1 MESLLNIYHYNMTSI
16 TFTVTLTINLYL
28 TEIPHKY
35 ALRTYFLV
43 MPQFSCIVLYANIL
57 EFFSVQ

>member
-35 ALRTYFLV
+35 ALRTYFYIQLR
-43 MPQFSCIVLYANIL
+43 SSWYD
-57 EFFSVQ
+57 

>member
-16 TFTVTLTINLYL
+16 TFTVTLAINVYL

-35 ALRTYFLV
+35 ALRTYFLK
-43 MPQFSCIVLYANIL
+43 LYAMAM
-57 EFFSVQ
+57 SRHVQI

>member
-35 ALRTYFLV
+35 ALRTYFCIMQMRKV
-43 MPQFSCIVLYANIL
+43 MTS
-57 EFFSVQ
+57 